1 VIILAYILVNNLQT
15 EDNDP
20 PRASSKLAAFAAP
33 AVMSELDGDANLATP
48 GHTGDE
54 LGKVPACEVRGEDIV
69 NSCELSEDAPLVIG
83 FYFTRGAECEGAFD
97 RMQEL
102 QADQPGVH
110 FAGVIVR
117 GDRDEAREVVRKHG
131 WTFPIAF
138 DRDGAIAN
146 VFGVPGC
153 PQAVLV
159 YPGGVVRETVIGRD
173 RAERELA
180 DRVARLVAASKRRGW
195 SP

>member
-1 VIILAYILVNNLQT
+1 VIILAYILVNSLQT
-15 EDNDP
+15 KDNEVP
-20 PRASSKLAAFAAP
+20 QASSKLAAFAAP
-33 AVMSELDGDANLATP
+33 AVLSDLDGDANLATP

-54 LGKVPACEVRGEDIV
+54 AGNVPACELRGPDIV
-69 NSCELSEDAPLVIG
+69 NSCELSEDAPLVLG

-102 QADQPGVH
+102 QADHPGVN
-110 FAGVIVR
+110 FAGVVVR
-117 GDRDEAREVVRKHG
+117 GDRDDARKIVREQG

-159 YPGGVVRETVIGRD
+159 YPGGTVRETVIGRD
-173 RAERELA
+173 RAERELPE
-180 DRVARLVAASKRRGW
+180 RVAALVAESRKQGW
-195 SP
+195 RP